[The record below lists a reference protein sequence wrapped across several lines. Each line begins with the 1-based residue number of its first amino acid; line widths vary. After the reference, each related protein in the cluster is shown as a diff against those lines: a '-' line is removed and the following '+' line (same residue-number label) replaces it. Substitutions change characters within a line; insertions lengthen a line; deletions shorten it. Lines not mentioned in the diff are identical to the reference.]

1 MGANF
6 GALGFKSYYF
16 MLNSGSMA
24 ALFCPVFI
32 VMFVLSISSIAIKS
46 LRQQCD

>member
-6 GALGFKSYYF
+6 SALNFNTYYF
-16 MLNSGSMA
+16 MLNSGSMV
-24 ALFCPVFI
+24 ALFCVVFV
-32 VMFVLSISSIAIKS
+32 VMFALSISSVAIKS